1 MKTIIFNWKMNP
13 NSVEKVDQI
22 LDIIINQSN
31 FVGRSELIIL
41 PPAIYINYLKQK
53 QSLLLASIGV
63 QDISNQDNGAYTGQ
77 ISAEMLSNQGVEYA
91 LIGHSETRKYQHYTS
106 QDIACKLTQAL
117 KHNLVPIICLGYEEQ
132 SQLNEVNI
140 NLIKQELYDILEP
153 NKELLA
159 NKSILVAYEPIWAI
173 GSGITPSLDSIETIS
188 IFIKKTFQDIVPNE
202 LNTTVNVLYGGS
214 VNQDNIEKLSTI
226 NNISGFLIGGAS
238 IDILQIPKL
247 LS

>member
-53 QSLLLASIGV
+53 QSLLLASIGI

-77 ISAEMLSNQGVEYA
+77 ISAEMLSNQGVEYV

-106 QDIACKLTQAL
+106 QEIAGKLTQAL

-132 SQLNEVNI
+132 PQLNELNI

-153 NKELLA
+153 NRELLA

-173 GSGITPSLDSIETIS
+173 GSGITPSLDSIETVS
-188 IFIKKTFQDIVPNE
+188 IFIKKTFQDIVPSE
-202 LNTTVNVLYGGS
+202 LNTTVNILYGGS

>member
-41 PPAIYINYLKQK
+41 PPSIYINYLKQK

-77 ISAEMLSNQGVEYA
+77 ISAEMLYNQGVEYA

-106 QDIACKLTQAL
+106 QDIAGKLTQAL

-159 NKSILVAYEPIWAI
+159 NKNILVAYEPIWAI
-173 GSGITPSLDSIETIS
+173 GSGITPSLESIEIVS

-202 LNTTVNVLYGGS
+202 LNTTINVLYGGS
-214 VNQDNIEKLSTI
+214 VNQYNIEKLSTI

-238 IDILQIPKL
+238 IDILQIPRL